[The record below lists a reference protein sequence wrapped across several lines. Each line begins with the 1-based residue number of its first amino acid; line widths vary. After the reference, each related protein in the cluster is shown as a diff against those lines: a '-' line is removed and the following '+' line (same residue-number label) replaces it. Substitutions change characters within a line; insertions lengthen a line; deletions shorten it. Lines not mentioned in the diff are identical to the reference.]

1 MDVGMLSTWDNPFS
15 PFTQFDQWLSFDR
28 GMGYYSLEYLGRI
41 ANTSSALSDSQNEKI
56 VDDAI
61 NEIVAFDVLGIY
73 RKVYEKDF
81 KVTTNEDVK
90 AS

>member
-1 MDVGMLSTWDNPFS
+1 MLTTWDNPFS
-15 PFTQFDQWLSFDR
+15 PFKQFDQWLSYDR

-41 ANTSSALSDSQNEKI
+41 AHTSSSLSDSQNEEI

-61 NEIVAFDVLGIY
+61 NEIVSYDVLGRY

-81 KVTTNEDVK
+81 EST
-90 AS
+90 